1 MIDSKRFLI
10 RMILVV
16 LATVLTLPMG
26 AQSQAEPIL
35 VNGCRPLLAP
45 DCVIDDMVDE
55 VKAIDDYKHPDYDAV
70 LDGDLTNCMAGFSL
84 TSLVDVGLLYKPI
97 ISVRDINNKYKGGDG
112 IKAGFMVSTATVSGT
127 LQGLLDVN
135 VLKTLFITLYNDNK
149 QVYSAPLYSGD
160 SGLLSLGLL
169 NFGSQSGTSEFSIDV
184 PATNDDGNE
193 IVFDEVMLSTSGVD
207 ANLLSGLSVYYG
219 FVGES
224 QKEINTTNFPGISD
238 NTGELFGG
246 NYLVDGNPET
256 TDKWSVSI
264 GSHSVTIDCKEIISD
279 LQQKEIGFVYSNASV
294 LKLGV
299 LPTVTITFIKSGTGW
314 NGEDSHTVSPTTLL
328 GADLVAGQKI
338 VYSAIP
344 TTGFQWDKVKISFD
358 GLVEIS
364 IGQSSLHHAFV
375 RDIQLPEQSN
385 QCDLGFFADELICGD
400 APSYPFPDD
409 IALNWSL
416 ESIVAQDG
424 ETDITGD
431 YTMADIIEFSNDST
445 SSANV
450 SFRAGAPQGIY
461 TFRGTDS
468 HGCTGTIKVYRGK
481 TDEMQ
486 QATEAQTGSFTFL
499 NSLRDK
505 VHLSVADEGSLISI
519 DNLKN
524 SANVIDG
531 NLNTY
536 ATYAKGLQLLAN
548 TGIVSVK
555 KDAGTFDAETAVVG
569 YVVETPAKLLGADV
583 LKFYNIVLYKNGKEV
598 YRAVQSENDAIQ
610 ASLLGAPGSAKVRYA
625 IVVPEEYRGQFDE
638 FALYTTGVLNLDLT
652 GESMK
657 IYAAFV
663 SDDEHAV
670 ISQNPLGNKWVQ
682 SITQQTTGAA
692 FNYAA
697 TGNTGLVSAVTV
709 LSNLGYIIDGQ
720 SLLNK
725 GGDEQGAVSYAVAN
739 VLGSTDISV
748 KTGKRFKGGRWV
760 GFVMKKP
767 TGLGDV
773 DLLSQMELSV
783 YKDGYQMIAA
793 SKENNFLGANLIGWG
808 DYAYFSLYVESDF
821 DEVRF
826 RKGELVK
833 ALEGVQYL
841 GFYTYADADS
851 DGIPD
856 EEDPDYCEPE
866 DPDGGS
872 GAVITFPD
880 AMTDGHICASMLA
893 DALITISGS
902 WKGYCVIRDRGTDEI
917 VFNESVDITDRAPYS
932 ISMDKMK
939 YGRYELILLPE
950 DALSYTVNEYFTI
963 HAERTEWN
971 PKSPEDTDWNNWDN
985 WTHGT
990 PIAECTDV
998 VIPSNCVAYPVLE
1011 KDQNS
1016 GGGIIG
1022 GGIVGDSSSGISPG
1036 SGQYGCRYI
1045 HFEPNA
1051 EVQNTYLLTYKKA
1064 WVDLEL
1070 TPGRYY
1076 MLTSPLKSTYTG
1088 DFFVPDAMNGMQNNE
1103 YFEVLDE
1110 KTSPENRFN
1119 PRIYQRMWKTSAPVV
1134 SVGGTSGDVSYDAT
1148 LWTPPFNALNQEYR
1162 AGVGFSLKADAGT
1175 VTGGRI
1181 RFRFP
1186 KEHTTYYYY
1195 NEKGQKTDLYE
1206 TVNRLDSDSYGENP
1220 QSNAGRFITEEGGRS
1235 EAGYQLI
1242 FSAGAE
1248 GETSDIFLVGNP
1260 YMCHV
1265 NIQKFID
1272 FHNNNVLYDYNRI
1285 TSLKV
1290 YDGNAIN
1297 SYILHDGELL
1307 TNSADGQTGWT
1318 SIAPMQAFFVTTEEP
1333 TGELNITYDSSM
1345 FETKPGSQLL
1355 RSKTRAAQEET
1366 PHKGFR
1372 LTATAGDVKAGAL
1385 VLFSDKAS
1393 DGFDSREDAAM
1404 LVDEEVKPKLAVY
1417 TLAGEKAADIQMQR
1431 GNSPIEIGFYMK
1443 EPQPVT
1449 LRISNTANDEWIL
1462 TDRKTGNVYELDD
1475 ESEINLGQIG
1485 SNVGRWIISRKNESM
1500 TDKSVVFAEC
1510 LSNGKLS
1517 VSTDGTVGLKS
1528 MICYDE
1534 SGRVIDRLEIQGVNT
1549 ADIISVKGLNIL
1561 QVVTSDGNKHI
1572 LKIMAN

>member
-55 VKAIDDYKHPDYDAV
+55 VKAIDYKHPDYDAV

-112 IKAGFMVSTATVSGT
+112 MKAGFMVSTSTVSES

-207 ANLLSGLSVYYG
+207 VNLLSGLSVYYG

-224 QKEINTTNFPGISD
+224 QKEINITNFSGISD
-238 NTGELFGG
+238 DTGK
-246 NYLVDGNPET
+246 NYLVDGNSET
-256 TDKWSVSI
+256 TEDWSVSV
-264 GSHSVTIDCKEIISD
+264 GSHSVTIDCKGIISD

-294 LKLGV
+294 FKLEV
-299 LPTVTITFIKSGTGW
+299 LPTVTITFIKSGTGR
-314 NGEDSHTVSPTTLL
+314 NGDDEDLHKVSPTTLL
-328 GADLVAGQKI
+328 EADLVAGQKI

-344 TTGFQWDKVKISFD
+344 TTGFQWDKVKISFI
-358 GLVEIS
+358 GLVK

-400 APSYPFPDD
+400 ASSYTFPDD
-409 IALNWSL
+409 IALTWSL

-424 ETDITGD
+424 KTDITGN
-431 YTMADIIEFSNDST
+431 YTISDIIEFSNN
-445 SSANV
+445 SAKV
-450 SFRAGAPQGIY
+450 TFLTGAPQGIY
-461 TFRGTDS
+461 TFRGTDK
-468 HGCTGTIKVYRGK
+468 HGCTGTVKVYRGK

-531 NLNTY
+531 NLNTC

-555 KDAGTFDAETAVVG
+555 KDAGMFDAGTAVVG

-583 LKFYNIVLYKNGKEV
+583 LKFYNIVLYKNGQEV

-638 FALYTTGVLNLDLT
+638 FALYTTGELNLDLT

-663 SDDEHAV
+663 SDDASAV
-670 ISQNPLGNKWVQ
+670 ISQNPLENKWVQ

-720 SLLNK
+720 SLLNE

-783 YKDGYQMIAA
+783 YKDGSQRIAA

-808 DYAYFSLYVESDF
+808 DYAYFSFYVESGF

-841 GFYTYADADS
+841 GFYTYADADA

-880 AMTDGHICASMLA
+880 AMTDGHICASMLTGA
-893 DALITISGS
+893 SITISGS

-917 VFNESVDITDRAPYS
+917 VFNESVDITAGAPHS
-932 ISMDKMK
+932 ISMNKMK

-950 DALSYTVNEYFTI
+950 DALSYVVNEYFTI
-963 HAERTEWN
+963 HAERTEWS

-998 VIPSNCVAYPVLE
+998 VIPSNCVAYPILE
-1011 KDQNS
+1011 SDMDS
-1016 GGGIIG
+1016 GGIIG
-1022 GGIVGDSSSGISPG
+1022 GGIGDDSGSGVSPG

-1051 EVQNTYLLTYKKA
+1051 EVQNTYLLTYEKA

-1103 YFEVLDE
+1103 YFEVLYE
-1110 KTSPENRFN
+1110 TTSPENRFN

-1134 SVGGTSGDVSYDAT
+1134 SEGDTPGEVSYDAT

-1162 AGVGFSLKADAGT
+1162 AGVGFSLKAEAGT

-1235 EAGYQLI
+1235 ESGYILNI
-1242 FSAGAE
+1242 PAGAA
-1248 GETSDIFLVGNP
+1248 GETSDVFLVGNP

-1272 FHNNNVLYDYNRI
+1272 YHNNNVLHENSI

-1318 SIAPMQAFFVTTEEP
+1318 SIAPMQAFFVTTKKP
-1333 TGELNITYDSSM
+1333 TKVLNITYDSSM

-1355 RSKTRAAQEET
+1355 RSKTRAAQDET

-1404 LVDEEVKPKLAVY
+1404 LVDEEVKPQLAVY
-1417 TLAGEKAADIQMQR
+1417 TLAGEKAADIQQQS

-1475 ESEINLGQIG
+1475 ETEINLGQIS
-1485 SNVGRWIISRKNESM
+1485 SNVGRWIISRLDESM
-1500 TDKSVVFAEC
+1500 TDKSVVFAES

-1534 SGRVIDRLEIQGVNT
+1534 SGRVIDRLETQGVNT
-1549 ADIISVKGLNIL
+1549 ADIISVKGLNII

>member
-1 MIDSKRFLI
+1 MIDSKRFFI
-10 RMILVV
+10 RMILVA
-16 LATVLTLPMG
+16 LATVFALPMS
-26 AQSQAEPIL
+26 AQSDAEPIQ

-55 VKAIDDYKHPDYDAV
+55 VKAVEDYKHPDYDAV
-70 LDGDLTNCMAGFSL
+70 LDGDLDNCAEMPFTVAQA
-84 TSLVDVGLLYKPI
+84 GLLYNPI
-97 ISVRDINNKYKGGDG
+97 ITIRDINNKYAGGQSV
-112 IKAGFMVSTATVSGT
+112 GFVVGSDFK
-127 LQGLLDVN
+127 LLEVD
-135 VLKTLFITLYNDNK
+135 LLSSLFILLYNDNELVDALPVETDK
-149 QVYSAPLYSGD
+149 
-160 SGLLSLGLL
+160 SGLLLSL
-169 NFGSQSGTSEFSIDV
+169 NIIKGTGTRKLTALVPEAIDGQPV
-184 PATNDDGNE
+184 
-193 IVFDEVMLSTSGVD
+193 VFDEITLATTGVEVD
-207 ANLLSGLSVYYG
+207 VAGSYNIYYG
-219 FVGES
+219 FVG
-224 QKEINTTNFPGISD
+224 
-238 NTGELFGG
+238 TGEEKLK
-246 NYLVDGNPET
+246 NTDGNNKYTSEYYEVGLLPISSSWKKNDFADGESYT
-256 TDKWSVSI
+256 PDKGLIDLLI
-264 GSHSVTIDCKEIISD
+264 GSSFQLRVTYNEGFAPKNAEV
-279 LQQKEIGFVYSNASV
+279 GFVYVNTDLLDFSLYKN
-294 LKLGV
+294 
-299 LPTVTITFIKSGTGW
+299 TTITVSNTKTGNTEDFKLNSDLVSINAIGDVRKACIAAHVDVDFDWNQVTLKVSGL
-314 NGEDSHTVSPTTLL
+314 NLL
-328 GADLVAGQKI
+328 GGLLTNTSFEYA
-338 VYSAIP
+338 Y
-344 TTGFQWDKVKISFD
+344 VKPYDVS
-358 GLVEIS
+358 ET
-364 IGQSSLHHAFV
+364 
-375 RDIQLPEQSN
+375 SN
-385 QCDLGFFADELICGD
+385 RCDLGFFADELICGD
-400 APSYPFPDD
+400 ASSYTFPNNTS
-409 IALNWSL
+409 LTWSL

-424 ETDITGD
+424 KTDITGN
-431 YTMADIIEFSNDST
+431 YTIADIIEFSNN
-445 SSANV
+445 SASV
-450 SFRAGAPQGIY
+450 TFLADAPQGIY
-461 TFRGTDS
+461 TFRGTDN

-481 TDEMQ
+481 RVEMQ
-486 QATEAQTGSFTFL
+486 QATGAQTSSFTFL
-499 NSLRDK
+499 NSVRDK
-505 VHLSVADEGSLISI
+505 VHLSVADEGSLMSI

-531 NLNTY
+531 NLNTC

-555 KDAGTFDAETAVVG
+555 KDAGTFDAGTAVVG

-583 LKFYNIVLYKNGKEV
+583 LKFYNIVLYKNGQEI

-625 IVVPEEYRGQFDE
+625 IVVPEEFRGQFDE

-663 SDDEHAV
+663 SDDESAV
-670 ISQNPLGNKWVQ
+670 ISQNPLENKWVQ

-720 SLLNK
+720 SLLNE

-783 YKDGYQMIAA
+783 YKDGSQKIAA

-808 DYAYFSLYVESDF
+808 DYAYFSLYVESEF

-841 GFYTYADADS
+841 GFYTYADADA

-880 AMTDGHICASMLA
+880 AMTDGHICASMLT
-893 DALITISGS
+893 DASITISGS

-917 VFNESVDITDRAPYS
+917 VFNESVDITGGAPYS
-932 ISMDKMK
+932 ISMNKMK

-950 DALSYTVNEYFTI
+950 DALSYVVNEYFTI
-963 HAERTEWN
+963 HAERTEWS

-1011 KDQNS
+1011 DSHNS
-1016 GGGIIG
+1016 GGIIG
-1022 GGIVGDSSSGISPG
+1022 GGIGDDSGSGTSPE
-1036 SGQYGCRYI
+1036 SGQYGCKYI

-1070 TPGRYY
+1070 APGRYY

-1110 KTSPENRFN
+1110 TKSPENRFN
-1119 PRIYQRMWKTSAPVV
+1119 PRIYQRMWKTTAPVV
-1134 SVGGTSGDVSYDAT
+1134 PEGGKSGEVSSDAT

-1206 TVNRLDSDSYGENP
+1206 RLDSDSYGENP
-1220 QSNAGRFITEEGGRS
+1220 RSNAGRFITEEGGRS
-1235 EAGYQLI
+1235 EARYQLNI
-1242 FSAGAE
+1242 PAGVDDE
-1248 GETSDIFLVGNP
+1248 TSGVDDETSDVFLVGNP

-1272 FHNNNVLYDYNRI
+1272 YHNKVLYENSNSI

-1318 SIAPMQAFFVTTEEP
+1318 SIAPMQAFFVTTEKP
-1333 TGELNITYDSSM
+1333 TKVLNITYDSSM

-1355 RSKTRAAQEET
+1355 RSKTRAAQDET

-1372 LTATAGDVKAGAL
+1372 LTATAGDVQAGAL

-1404 LVDEEVKPKLAVY
+1404 LVDEEVKPQLAVY
-1417 TLAGEKAADIQMQR
+1417 TLAGEKAADIQQQR
-1431 GNSPIEIGFYMK
+1431 GNTPIEIGFYMK

-1475 ESEINLGQIG
+1475 ETEINLGQIS
-1485 SNVGRWIISRKNESM
+1485 SNVGRWIISRRNESM
-1500 TDKSVVFAEC
+1500 TDKSVVFAES

-1534 SGRVIDRLEIQGVNT
+1534 SGRVIDRLETQGVNT
-1549 ADIISVKGLNIL
+1549 ADINSVKGLNIL

>member
-1 MIDSKRFLI
+1 MIDSKRFFI
-10 RMILVV
+10 RMILVA
-16 LATVLTLPMG
+16 LATVFALPMS
-26 AQSQAEPIL
+26 AQSDAEPIL
-35 VNGCRPLLAP
+35 VDGCRPLLAP

-55 VKAIDDYKHPDYDAV
+55 VKAVKDYKHPDYDAV

-97 ISVRDINNKYKGGDG
+97 ISVRDINNKYKGGNG
-112 IKAGFMVSTATVSGT
+112 IKAGFMVSTPTVSGS

-207 ANLLSGLSVYYG
+207 VNLLSGLSVYYG

-224 QKEINTTNFPGISD
+224 QKEINITNFSGISD
-238 NTGELFGG
+238 DTGK
-246 NYLVDGNPET
+246 NYLVDGNSET
-256 TDKWSVSI
+256 TEDWSVRV
-264 GSHSVTIDCKEIISD
+264 GSHSVTIDCKGIISD

-294 LKLGV
+294 FKLEV
-299 LPTVTITFIKSGTGW
+299 LPTVTITFIKSGTGR
-314 NGEDSHTVSPTTLL
+314 NGDDEDLHKVSPTTLL
-328 GADLVAGQKI
+328 EADLVAGQKI

-344 TTGFQWDKVKISFD
+344 TTGFQWDKVKISFI
-358 GLVEIS
+358 GLVK

-400 APSYPFPDD
+400 APSYTFPND
-409 IALNWSL
+409 IALTWSL

-424 ETDITGD
+424 ITDITRN
-431 YTMADIIEFSNDST
+431 YMTADIIEFTNNSALGT
-445 SSANV
+445 SVTFLAD
-450 SFRAGAPQGIY
+450 APQGIY
-461 TFRGTDS
+461 TFRGTDK
-468 HGCTGTIKVYRGK
+468 HGCTGTVKVYRGK

-499 NSLRDK
+499 NSVRDK

-531 NLNTY
+531 NLNTC

-555 KDAGTFDAETAVVG
+555 KDDGMFDAGTAVVG

-583 LKFYNIVLYKNGKEV
+583 LKFYNIVLYKNGQEI

-625 IVVPEEYRGQFDE
+625 IVVPEKYRGQFDE

-670 ISQNPLGNKWVQ
+670 ISQNPLENKWVQ

-720 SLLNK
+720 SLLNE

-783 YKDGYQMIAA
+783 YKDGSQMIAA

-808 DYAYFSLYVESDF
+808 DYAYFSLYVESEF

-841 GFYTYADADS
+841 GFYTYADADA

-880 AMTDGHICASMLA
+880 AMTDGHICASMLTGA
-893 DALITISGS
+893 SITISGS

-917 VFNESVDITDRAPYS
+917 VFNESVDITGAPYS
-932 ISMDKMK
+932 ISMNKMK

-950 DALSYTVNEYFTI
+950 DALSYVVNEYFTI
-963 HAERTEWN
+963 HAERTEWS

-1011 KDQNS
+1011 DSHNS
-1016 GGGIIG
+1016 GGIIG
-1022 GGIVGDSSSGISPG
+1022 GGIGDDSGSGTSPE

-1110 KTSPENRFN
+1110 TKSPENRFN
-1119 PRIYQRMWKTSAPVV
+1119 PRIYQRMWKTTAPVV
-1134 SVGGTSGDVSYDAT
+1134 PEGGKSGEVSSDAT
-1148 LWTPPFNALNQEYR
+1148 LWIPPFNALNQEYR

-1206 TVNRLDSDSYGENP
+1206 RLDSDSYGENP
-1220 QSNAGRFITEEGGRS
+1220 RSNAGRFITEEGGRS
-1235 EAGYQLI
+1235 EARYQLNI
-1242 FSAGAE
+1242 PAGVDDE
-1248 GETSDIFLVGNP
+1248 TSGVDDETSDVFLVGNP

-1272 FHNNNVLYDYNRI
+1272 YHNKVLYENSNSI

-1318 SIAPMQAFFVTTEEP
+1318 SIAPMQAFFVTTEKP
-1333 TGELNITYDSSM
+1333 TKVLNITYDSSM

-1355 RSKTRAAQEET
+1355 RSKTRAAQDET

-1372 LTATAGDVKAGAL
+1372 LTATAGDVQAGAL

-1404 LVDEEVKPKLAVY
+1404 LVDEEVKPQLAVY
-1417 TLAGEKAADIQMQR
+1417 TLAGEKAADIQQQR

-1475 ESEINLGQIG
+1475 ETEINLGQIS
-1485 SNVGRWIISRKNESM
+1485 SNVGRWIISRLDESM
-1500 TDKSVVFAEC
+1500 TDKSVVFAES

-1534 SGRVIDRLEIQGVNT
+1534 SGRVIDRLETQGVNT
-1549 ADIISVKGLNIL
+1549 ADINSVKGLNII

>member
-1 MIDSKRFLI
+1 MIDSKRFFI
-10 RMILVV
+10 RMILVA
-16 LATVLTLPMG
+16 LATVFALPMS
-26 AQSQAEPIL
+26 AQSDAEPIL
-35 VNGCRPLLAP
+35 VDGCRPLLAP

-55 VKAIDDYKHPDYDAV
+55 VKAVDDYKHPDYDAV
-70 LDGDLTNCMAGFSL
+70 LDGDLDNCAEMPFTVAQA
-84 TSLVDVGLLYKPI
+84 GLLYNPI
-97 ISVRDINNKYKGGDG
+97 ITIRDINNKYAGGQSV
-112 IKAGFMVSTATVSGT
+112 GFVVGSDFK
-127 LQGLLDVN
+127 LLEADLLSSLVI
-135 VLKTLFITLYNDNK
+135 LLYNDNEL
-149 QVYSAPLYSGD
+149 VDALPVETD
-160 SGLLSLGLL
+160 NSGLLSL
-169 NFGSQSGTSEFSIDV
+169 NIIKGTGTRKLTASVPEAIDGQPV
-184 PATNDDGNE
+184 
-193 IVFDEVMLSTSGVD
+193 VFDEITLATTGVEVD
-207 ANLLSGLSVYYG
+207 VAGSYNIYYG
-219 FVGES
+219 FVG
-224 QKEINTTNFPGISD
+224 
-238 NTGELFGG
+238 TGEEKLQNTDDNSKYTSEYMPYSLTIIGIGIVNKYDWKENNF
-246 NYLVDGNPET
+246 VDGYSFTPDFSLVGLVLGN
-256 TDKWSVSI
+256 SFQLR
-264 GSHSVTIDCKEIISD
+264 VTYNEGFAPKNAEV
-279 LQQKEIGFVYSNASV
+279 GFVYDNTDLLNIGLYNNTTITVSN
-294 LKLGV
+294 
-299 LPTVTITFIKSGTGW
+299 TVTGNTKDFKLNSDLVSINAIGNVSKACIAAHVDVDFDWNQVTLKVSGL
-314 NGEDSHTVSPTTLL
+314 SLL
-328 GADLVAGQKI
+328 GGLLTKTSFEYA
-338 VYSAIP
+338 Y
-344 TTGFQWDKVKISFD
+344 VKPYDVS
-358 GLVEIS
+358 ET
-364 IGQSSLHHAFV
+364 
-375 RDIQLPEQSN
+375 SN
-385 QCDLGFFADELICGD
+385 RCDLGFFADELICGD
-400 APSYPFPDD
+400 ASSYTFPND
-409 IALNWSL
+409 IALTWSL

-424 ETDITGD
+424 KTDITEN
-431 YTMADIIEFSNDST
+431 YTISDIIEFSNN
-445 SSANV
+445 SAKV
-450 SFRAGAPQGIY
+450 IFLTGAPQGIY
-461 TFRGTDS
+461 TFRGTDN

-486 QATEAQTGSFTFL
+486 QATGAQTSSFTFL

-505 VHLSVADEGSLISI
+505 VHLSVADEGSLMSI

-531 NLNTY
+531 NLNTC

-555 KDAGTFDAETAVVG
+555 KDAGMFDAGTAVVG

-583 LKFYNIVLYKNGKEV
+583 LKFYNIVLYKNGQEV

-625 IVVPEEYRGQFDE
+625 IVVPPEYRGQFDE

-670 ISQNPLGNKWVQ
+670 ISQNPLENKWVQ

-720 SLLNK
+720 SLLNE

-783 YKDGYQMIAA
+783 YKDGSQVIAA

-808 DYAYFSLYVESDF
+808 DYAYFSLYVESGF

-880 AMTDGHICASMLA
+880 AMTDGHICASMLTGA
-893 DALITISGS
+893 SITISGS

-917 VFNESVDITDRAPYS
+917 VFNESVDITAGAPYS

-1011 KDQNS
+1011 DSHNS
-1016 GGGIIG
+1016 GGIIG
-1022 GGIVGDSSSGISPG
+1022 GGIGDDSGSGTSPE

-1051 EVQNTYLLTYKKA
+1051 EVQNTYLLTYQKA

-1076 MLTSPLKSTYTG
+1076 MLTSPLKFTYTG

-1103 YFEVLDE
+1103 YFEELDE
-1110 KTSPENRFN
+1110 TTSPENRFN
-1119 PRIYQRMWKTSAPVV
+1119 PRIYQRMWKTTAPVV
-1134 SVGGTSGDVSYDAT
+1134 SEGDTYTSGEVSSDAT

-1195 NEKGQKTDLYE
+1195 NEKGQKTGLSE
-1206 TVNRLDSDSYGENP
+1206 TVTRLDSDSYGETP
-1220 QSNAGRFITEEGGRS
+1220 QSNVGRFITEEGGRS
-1235 EAGYQLI
+1235 EARYQLNI
-1242 FSAGAE
+1242 PAGVDD
-1248 GETSDIFLVGNP
+1248 ETSDVFLVGNP

-1272 FHNNNVLYDYNRI
+1272 YHNKVLYDNSI

-1333 TGELNITYDSSM
+1333 TDMLNITYDSSM

-1355 RSKTRAAQEET
+1355 RSKTRAAQDET

-1372 LTATAGDVKAGAL
+1372 LTATAGDVQAGAL

-1404 LVDEEVKPKLAVY
+1404 LVDEEVKPQLAVY
-1417 TLAGEKAADIQMQR
+1417 TLAGEKAADIQQQR

-1443 EPQPVT
+1443 EPQLVT

-1475 ESEINLGQIG
+1475 ETEINLGQIG
-1485 SNVGRWIISRKNESM
+1485 SNVGRWIISRLDESM

-1534 SGRVIDRLEIQGVNT
+1534 SGRVIDRLETQGVNT

>member
-1 MIDSKRFLI
+1 MIDSKRFFI

-55 VKAIDDYKHPDYDAV
+55 VKAIDGYKHPDYDAV

-97 ISVRDINNKYKGGDG
+97 ISVRDINNKYKGGNG
-112 IKAGFMVSTATVSGT
+112 IKAGFMVSTPTVSGS

-135 VLKTLFITLYNDNK
+135 VLKTLFITLYNDNR

-207 ANLLSGLSVYYG
+207 VDLLSGLSVYYG

-224 QKEINTTNFPGISD
+224 QREINTTNFSGISD
-238 NTGELFGG
+238 DTGK

-256 TDKWSVSI
+256 TEDWSVSV
-264 GSHSVTIDCKEIISD
+264 GSHWVTIDCKEIKSD

-294 LKLGV
+294 FNLEV
-299 LPTVTITFIKSGTGW
+299 LPTVIITFIKSGTGLI
-314 NGEDSHTVSPTTLL
+314 DPDKTDAHTVSPTTLL

-344 TTGFQWDKVKISFD
+344 TTGFQWDKVKISFNKLV
-358 GLVEIS
+358 GLN

-400 APSYPFPDD
+400 APSYTFPND
-409 IALNWSL
+409 IALTWSL

-424 ETDITGD
+424 KTDITGD
-431 YTMADIIEFSNDST
+431 YTIADIIKFSSNG
-445 SSANV
+445 SAGV
-450 SFRAGAPQGIY
+450 TFLTGAPQGIY
-461 TFRGTDS
+461 TFRGTDN

-481 TDEMQ
+481 TVEMQ
-486 QATEAQTGSFTFL
+486 QATGAQTSSFTFL

-531 NLNTY
+531 NLNTC

-555 KDAGTFDAETAVVG
+555 KDAGMFDAGTAVVG

-583 LKFYNIVLYKNGKEV
+583 LKFYNIVLYKNGQEV

-670 ISQNPLGNKWVQ
+670 ISQNPLENKWVQ

-720 SLLNK
+720 SLLNE
-725 GGDEQGAVSYAVAN
+725 GGDDQGAVSYAVAN

-783 YKDGYQMIAA
+783 YKDGSQKIAA

-808 DYAYFSLYVESDF
+808 DYAYFSLYVESEF

-917 VFNESVDITDRAPYS
+917 VFNESVDITAGAPYS
-932 ISMDKMK
+932 ISMDEMN

-950 DALSYTVNEYFTI
+950 DALSYVVNEYFTI

-1011 KDQNS
+1011 DSHNS
-1016 GGGIIG
+1016 GGIIG
-1022 GGIVGDSSSGISPG
+1022 GGIGDDSGSGTSPE
-1036 SGQYGCRYI
+1036 SGQYGCKYI

-1051 EVQNTYLLTYKKA
+1051 EVQNTYLLTYEKA

-1110 KTSPENRFN
+1110 TTSPENRFN

-1134 SVGGTSGDVSYDAT
+1134 PEGGTSGEDSISYDAT

-1186 KEHTTYYYY
+1186 KEHITYYYY

-1206 TVNRLDSDSYGENP
+1206 TITRLDSDSYGETP

-1235 EAGYQLI
+1235 EARYQLNI
-1242 FSAGAE
+1242 PAGVDD
-1248 GETSDIFLVGNP
+1248 ETSDVFLVGNP

-1272 FHNNNVLYDYNRI
+1272 YHNKVLYENSNSI

-1318 SIAPMQAFFVTTEEP
+1318 SIAPMQAFFVTTEKP
-1333 TGELNITYDSSM
+1333 TKVLNITYDSSM

-1355 RSKTRAAQEET
+1355 RSKTRAAQDET

-1404 LVDEEVKPKLAVY
+1404 LVDEEVKPQLAVY
-1417 TLAGEKAADIQMQR
+1417 TLAGEKAADIQQQR

-1475 ESEINLGQIG
+1475 ETEINLGQIS
-1485 SNVGRWIISRKNESM
+1485 SNVGRWIISRLDESM
-1500 TDKSVVFAEC
+1500 TDKSVVFAES

-1534 SGRVIDRLEIQGVNT
+1534 SGRVIDRLETQGVNT

>member
-1 MIDSKRFLI
+1 MIDSKRFFI
-10 RMILVV
+10 RMILVA
-16 LATVLTLPMG
+16 LATVFALPMS
-26 AQSQAEPIL
+26 AQSDAEPIL

-70 LDGDLTNCMAGFSL
+70 LDGDLDNCAEMPFTVAQA
-84 TSLVDVGLLYKPI
+84 GLLYNPI
-97 ISVRDINNKYKGGDG
+97 ITIRDINNKYAGGQSV
-112 IKAGFMVSTATVSGT
+112 GFVVGSDFK
-127 LQGLLDVN
+127 LLEADLLSSLVI
-135 VLKTLFITLYNDNK
+135 LLYNDNELVDALRVEK
-149 QVYSAPLYSGD
+149 D
-160 SGLLSLGLL
+160 NSGLLSL
-169 NFGSQSGTSEFSIDV
+169 NIIEGTGTRKLTASVPEAIDGQAV
-184 PATNDDGNE
+184 
-193 IVFDEVMLSTSGVD
+193 VFDEITLATTGVEVD
-207 ANLLSGLSVYYG
+207 VAGSYNIYYG
-219 FVGES
+219 FVGTGEEKL
-224 QKEINTTNFPGISD
+224 Q
-238 NTGELFGG
+238 NTGDNSKYTSEYMPYSLAGIVNKYDWKKNDFVNGYSFTPDFSLTGLLLG
-246 NYLVDGNPET
+246 NSFQLR
-256 TDKWSVSI
+256 
-264 GSHSVTIDCKEIISD
+264 VTYNEGFAPKNAEV
-279 LQQKEIGFVYSNASV
+279 GFVYDNTDLLNIGLYNNTTITVSN
-294 LKLGV
+294 
-299 LPTVTITFIKSGTGW
+299 TVTGNTQDFKLNSDLVSINAIGNVSKACIAAHVDVDFDW
-314 NGEDSHTVSPTTLL
+314 NQVTLKVSDLSLL
-328 GADLVAGQKI
+328 GGLLTNTSFEYA
-338 VYSAIP
+338 Y
-344 TTGFQWDKVKISFD
+344 VKPYDVS
-358 GLVEIS
+358 ET
-364 IGQSSLHHAFV
+364 
-375 RDIQLPEQSN
+375 SN
-385 QCDLGFFADELICGD
+385 RCDLGFFADELICGD
-400 APSYPFPDD
+400 ASSYIFPNNTS
-409 IALNWSL
+409 LTWSL
-416 ESIVAQDG
+416 ESIVDQDG
-424 ETDITGD
+424 KTDITGN
-431 YTMADIIEFSNDST
+431 YTIANIIKFSNNST
-445 SSANV
+445 SSAGV
-450 SFRAGAPQGIY
+450 TFLTGAPQGIY
-461 TFRGTDS
+461 TFRGTDN

-481 TDEMQ
+481 TYEMQ
-486 QATEAQTGSFTFL
+486 QATGAQTSSFTFL
-499 NSLRDK
+499 NNVRDK

-531 NLNTY
+531 NLNTC

-555 KDAGTFDAETAVVG
+555 KDAGMFDAGTAVVG

-583 LKFYNIVLYKNGKEV
+583 LKFYNIVLYKNGQEV

-625 IVVPEEYRGQFDE
+625 IVVPEEFRGQFDE

-663 SDDEHAV
+663 SDNENAV

-720 SLLNK
+720 SLLNE

-808 DYAYFSLYVESDF
+808 DYAYFSLYVESEF

-841 GFYTYADADS
+841 GFYTYADADA

-872 GAVITFPD
+872 GAVITLPD
-880 AMTDGHICASMLA
+880 AMDNGHICASMLT
-893 DALITISGS
+893 DASITISGS

-917 VFNESVDITDRAPYS
+917 VFNESVDITAGALYS
-932 ISMDKMK
+932 ISMNKMK

-998 VIPSNCVAYPVLE
+998 VIPSNCVAYPILE
-1011 KDQNS
+1011 S
-1016 GGGIIG
+1016 GMDSGGIIG
-1022 GGIVGDSSSGISPG
+1022 GGIGDDSGSGVSPG

-1051 EVQNTYLLTYKKA
+1051 EVQNTWLLDYKKA

-1103 YFEVLDE
+1103 YFDE
-1110 KTSPENRFN
+1110 LNETTSPENRFN
-1119 PRIYQRMWKTSAPVV
+1119 PRIYQRLWKTSAPVV
-1134 SVGGTSGDVSYDAT
+1134 SEGGTSGDVSYDAT
-1148 LWTPPFNALNQEYR
+1148 LWTPPFNALNQEYK
-1162 AGVGFSLKADAGT
+1162 AGEGFSLKAEAGT

-1195 NEKGQKTDLYE
+1195 NEKGQKTDICE
-1206 TVNRLDSDSYGENP
+1206 TVNRLDSDPYGVTP
-1220 QSNAGRFITEEGGRS
+1220 QSNVGRFITEEGGRS
-1235 EAGYQLI
+1235 EAGYQLNI
-1242 FSAGAE
+1242 PAGAE
-1248 GETSDIFLVGNP
+1248 GETSDVFLVGNP

-1307 TNSADGQTGWT
+1307 TNSADGQTGWI
-1318 SIAPMQAFFVTTEEP
+1318 SIAPMQAFFVTTEKP
-1333 TGELNITYDSSM
+1333 TDMLNIIYDSSM

-1372 LTATAGDVKAGAL
+1372 LTATAGDVQAGAL

-1404 LVDEEVKPKLAVY
+1404 LVDEDVKPQLAVY

-1443 EPQPVT
+1443 ESQPVT

-1462 TDRKTGNVYELDD
+1462 TDRKTGNVYELND
-1475 ESEINLGQIG
+1475 ESEINLGQIS

-1500 TDKSVVFAEC
+1500 TDKSVIFAES

-1517 VSTDGTVGLKS
+1517 VSTDGTVGLES
-1528 MICYDE
+1528 MVCYDE
-1534 SGRVIDRLEIQGVNT
+1534 SGRVIDRLETQGVNT

>member
-55 VKAIDDYKHPDYDAV
+55 VKAVEDYKHPDYDAV
-70 LDGDLTNCMAGFSL
+70 LDGDLDNCAEMPFTVAQA
-84 TSLVDVGLLYKPI
+84 GLLYNPI
-97 ISVRDINNKYKGGDG
+97 ITIRDINNKYAGGQSV
-112 IKAGFMVSTATVSGT
+112 GFVVGSDFK
-127 LQGLLDVN
+127 LLEAD
-135 VLKTLFITLYNDNK
+135 LLSSLFILLYNDNELVDALPVETDK
-149 QVYSAPLYSGD
+149 
-160 SGLLSLGLL
+160 SGLLLSL
-169 NFGSQSGTSEFSIDV
+169 NIIKGTGTRKLTVSVPEAIDGQPV
-184 PATNDDGNE
+184 
-193 IVFDEVMLSTSGVD
+193 VFDEITLATTGVEVD
-207 ANLLSGLSVYYG
+207 VAGSYNIYYG
-219 FVGES
+219 FVG
-224 QKEINTTNFPGISD
+224 
-238 NTGELFGG
+238 TGEEKLQNTDG
-246 NYLVDGNPET
+246 NNKYTSEYMPYSQGIDNKYDWKENNFVDGYSFTPDFSLVGLVFGN
-256 TDKWSVSI
+256 SFQLR
-264 GSHSVTIDCKEIISD
+264 VTYNEDEDFAPKNAEV
-279 LQQKEIGFVYSNASV
+279 GFVYENTDLLDFSLYKNTTITVSN
-294 LKLGV
+294 
-299 LPTVTITFIKSGTGW
+299 TVTGNTEDFKLNSDLVSINAIGDVRKACIAAHVDVDFDW
-314 NGEDSHTVSPTTLL
+314 NQVTLKVSDLSLL
-328 GADLVAGQKI
+328 GGLLTKTSFKYA
-338 VYSAIP
+338 Y
-344 TTGFQWDKVKISFD
+344 VKPYDVS
-358 GLVEIS
+358 ET
-364 IGQSSLHHAFV
+364 
-375 RDIQLPEQSN
+375 SN

-400 APSYPFPDD
+400 ASSYTFPNNTS
-409 IALNWSL
+409 LTWSL
-416 ESIVAQDG
+416 ESIVDQNG
-424 ETDITGD
+424 ITDITGD
-431 YTMADIIEFSNDST
+431 YTIADVIKFSNNST
-445 SSANV
+445 SSAGV
-450 SFRAGAPQGIY
+450 TFLTGAPQGIY
-461 TFRGTDS
+461 TFRGTDK
-468 HGCTGTIKVYRGK
+468 HGCTGTVKVYRGK

-486 QATEAQTGSFTFL
+486 QATGAQTSSFTFL
-499 NSLRDK
+499 NSVRDK

-519 DNLKN
+519 DNLQN

-531 NLNTY
+531 NLNTC

-555 KDAGTFDAETAVVG
+555 KDAGMFDAETAVVG

-583 LKFYNIVLYKNGKEV
+583 LKFYNIVLYKNGQEV

-670 ISQNPLGNKWVQ
+670 ISQNPLENKWVQ

-720 SLLNK
+720 SLLNE

-783 YKDGYQMIAA
+783 YKDGSQVIAA

-808 DYAYFSLYVESDF
+808 DYAYFSLYVKSGF

-880 AMTDGHICASMLA
+880 AMTDGHICASMLT
-893 DALITISGS
+893 DASITISGS

-917 VFNESVDITDRAPYS
+917 VFNEPVDITADAPYS
-932 ISMDKMK
+932 ISMNEMK

-950 DALSYTVNEYFTI
+950 DALSYVVNEYFTI

-1011 KDQNS
+1011 DSHNS
-1016 GGGIIG
+1016 GGIIG
-1022 GGIVGDSSSGISPG
+1022 GGIGDDSGSGTSPE

-1051 EVQNTYLLTYKKA
+1051 EVQNTWLLDYKKA

-1110 KTSPENRFN
+1110 TTSPENRFN

-1134 SVGGTSGDVSYDAT
+1134 SEGDTPGEVSYDAT
-1148 LWTPPFNALNQEYR
+1148 LWTPPFNALNQEYQ

-1206 TVNRLDSDSYGENP
+1206 IITRLDTDSYGETP

-1235 EAGYQLI
+1235 EARYQLNI
-1242 FSAGAE
+1242 QAGADD
-1248 GETSDIFLVGNP
+1248 ETSDVFLVGNP

-1272 FHNNNVLYDYNRI
+1272 YHNNVLYDNSI

-1318 SIAPMQAFFVTTEEP
+1318 SIAPMQAFFVTTEKP
-1333 TGELNITYDSSM
+1333 TDMLNITYDSSM

-1355 RSKTRAAQEET
+1355 RSKTRAAQDET

-1372 LTATAGDVKAGAL
+1372 LTATAGDVQAGAL

-1404 LVDEEVKPKLAVY
+1404 LVDEEVKPQLAVY

-1475 ESEINLGQIG
+1475 ETEINLGQIG
-1485 SNVGRWIISRKNESM
+1485 SNVGRWIISRLDESM

-1534 SGRVIDRLEIQGVNT
+1534 SGRVIDRLETQGVNT

>member
-1 MIDSKRFLI
+1 MIDSKRFFI
-10 RMILVV
+10 RMILVA
-16 LATVLTLPMG
+16 LATVFALPMS
-26 AQSQAEPIL
+26 AQSDAEPIQ

-55 VKAIDDYKHPDYDAV
+55 VKAIDYKHPEYDAV
-70 LDGDLTNCMAGFSL
+70 LDGDLDNCMAGFSL

-112 IKAGFMVSTATVSGT
+112 MKAGFMVSTPTVSGS

-135 VLKTLFITLYNDNK
+135 VLKTLFITLYNDNR

-207 ANLLSGLSVYYG
+207 VNLLSGLSVYYG

-224 QKEINTTNFPGISD
+224 QKEINITNFSGISD
-238 NTGELFGG
+238 DTGQ
-246 NYLVDGNPET
+246 NYLVDGNSET
-256 TDKWSVSI
+256 TEDWSVSV
-264 GSHSVTIDCKEIISD
+264 GSHSVTIDCKGIISD

-294 LKLGV
+294 FNLEV
-299 LPTVTITFIKSGTGW
+299 LPTVIITFIKSGTGR
-314 NGEDSHTVSPTTLL
+314 NGDDEDSHKVSPTTLL
-328 GADLVAGQKI
+328 EADLVAGQKI

-344 TTGFQWDKVKISFD
+344 TTGFQWDKVKISFN
-358 GLVEIS
+358 GLVK

-400 APSYPFPDD
+400 APSYTFPND
-409 IALNWSL
+409 IALTWSL

-424 ETDITGD
+424 KTDITEN
-431 YTMADIIEFSNDST
+431 YTIADIIKFSSNG
-445 SSANV
+445 SAGV
-450 SFRAGAPQGIY
+450 TFLTGAPQGIY
-461 TFRGTDS
+461 TFRGTDN
-468 HGCTGTIKVYRGK
+468 HGCTGTVKVYRGK

-486 QATEAQTGSFTFL
+486 QATGAQTSSFTFL
-499 NSLRDK
+499 NSVRDK
-505 VHLSVADEGSLISI
+505 VHLSVADEGSLMSI

-531 NLNTY
+531 NLNTC

-555 KDAGTFDAETAVVG
+555 KDAGMFDAGTAVVG

-583 LKFYNIVLYKNGKEV
+583 LKFYNIVLYKNGQEI

-625 IVVPEEYRGQFDE
+625 IVVPPEYRGQFDE

-670 ISQNPLGNKWVQ
+670 ISQNPLENKWVQ

-720 SLLNK
+720 SLLNE

-783 YKDGYQMIAA
+783 YKDGSQKIAA

-808 DYAYFSLYVESDF
+808 DYAYFSLYVESEF

-841 GFYTYADADS
+841 GFYTYADADA

-880 AMTDGHICASMLA
+880 AMTDGHICASMLT
-893 DALITISGS
+893 DASITISGS

-917 VFNESVDITDRAPYS
+917 VFNESVDITGGAPYS
-932 ISMDKMK
+932 ISMNKMK

-950 DALSYTVNEYFTI
+950 DALSYVVNEYFTI
-963 HAERTEWN
+963 HAERTEWS

-1011 KDQNS
+1011 DSHNS
-1016 GGGIIG
+1016 GGIIG
-1022 GGIVGDSSSGISPG
+1022 GGIGDDSGSGTSPE

-1110 KTSPENRFN
+1110 TKSPENRFN
-1119 PRIYQRMWKTSAPVV
+1119 PRIYQRMWKTTAPVV
-1134 SVGGTSGDVSYDAT
+1134 PEGGKSGEVSSDAT

-1206 TVNRLDSDSYGENP
+1206 RLDSDSYGENP
-1220 QSNAGRFITEEGGRS
+1220 RSNAGRFITEEGGRS
-1235 EAGYQLI
+1235 EARYQLNI
-1242 FSAGAE
+1242 PAGVDDE
-1248 GETSDIFLVGNP
+1248 TSGVDDETSDVFLVGNP

-1272 FHNNNVLYDYNRI
+1272 YHNKVLYENSNSI

-1318 SIAPMQAFFVTTEEP
+1318 SIAPMQAFFVTTEKP
-1333 TGELNITYDSSM
+1333 TKVLNITYDSSM

-1355 RSKTRAAQEET
+1355 RSKTRAAQDET

-1372 LTATAGDVKAGAL
+1372 LTATAGDVQAGAL

-1404 LVDEEVKPKLAVY
+1404 LVDEEVKPQLAVY
-1417 TLAGEKAADIQMQR
+1417 TLAGEKAADIQQQR
-1431 GNSPIEIGFYMK
+1431 GNTPIEIGFYMK

-1475 ESEINLGQIG
+1475 ETEINLGQIS
-1485 SNVGRWIISRKNESM
+1485 SNVGRWIISRLDESM
-1500 TDKSVVFAEC
+1500 TDKSVVFAES

-1549 ADIISVKGLNIL
+1549 ADINSVKGLNIL